1 MAGGVVGV
9 GNRAGVAA
17 MVAGN
22 ALTVGTG
29 GMVGAVVGA
38 VIVAVAVAT
47 ESNAETMGIAVVG
60 RGTGAVGTEGGA
72 AGAKLQL
79 ASTFTANRTT
89 RNADRH
95 RDRGVRIRIQA
106 YMNPSCS

>member
-1 MAGGVVGV
+1 M
-9 GNRAGVAA
+9 
-17 MVAGN
+17 
-22 ALTVGTG
+22 
-29 GMVGAVVGA
+29 GAVTVTVMA
-38 VIVAVAVAT
+38 AVAVAVAT

-89 RNADRH
+89 RNADMH
-95 RDRGVRIRIQA
+95 RDERVRMRIQA
-106 YMNPSCS
+106 YMDPSCLQLVTRSA

>member
-1 MAGGVVGV
+1 MGGGAVGV

-22 ALTVGTG
+22 VIAVGAG
-29 GMVGAVVGA
+29 GMVGAVVG
-38 VIVAVAVAT
+38 AVAT

-79 ASTFTANRTT
+79 ASTFTANRAT
-89 RNADRH
+89 RNTDVH
-95 RDRGVRIRIQA
+95 RDRRVRMRIQA
-106 YMNPSCS
+106 YMDPSCS